1 MNSHG
6 ALPRFRSLFCRPASH
21 QFAVLTKYIC
31 TRELVN
37 SGAAA
42 MWSKQTSDQNVLCV
56 DMSWVMPCTYWSTFL
71 SRYAHTHTL
80 LSYRLRHISSY
91 IMFLCRSHQW
101 SPNAT
106 TYYLLPATTT
116 SATPTATPGTKP
128 ITTCYPFHTTDCLVT
143 DHLLLTSDCLS
154 VTTSSWDCFLVPTD
168 YLLPYLLAT

>member
-1 MNSHG
+1 MAHSPDSDHFSAGLRATSSRCLRNTSVQGTCEFWCRGDVIQTNLWSKCFVCGHVMSH
-6 ALPRFRSLFCRPASH
+6 AY
-21 QFAVLTKYIC
+21 VLTD
-31 TRELVN
+31 L
-37 SGAAA
+37 
-42 MWSKQTSDQNVLCV
+42 
-56 DMSWVMPCTYWSTFL
+56 L
-71 SRYAHTHTL
+71 SFAGTHTHTHTL

-128 ITTCYPFHTTDCLVT
+128 FTTCYPFHTTDCLVT

>member
-31 TRELVN
+31 TRNLWILVPRRCDPN
-37 SGAAA
+37 KPLIK
-42 MWSKQTSDQNVLCV
+42 MFCV
-56 DMSWVMPCTYWSTFL
+56 WTCHESCLCTYWSTFL
-71 SRYAHTHTL
+71 CRYAHTHTL

-128 ITTCYPFHTTDCLVT
+128 FTTCYPFHTTDCLVT